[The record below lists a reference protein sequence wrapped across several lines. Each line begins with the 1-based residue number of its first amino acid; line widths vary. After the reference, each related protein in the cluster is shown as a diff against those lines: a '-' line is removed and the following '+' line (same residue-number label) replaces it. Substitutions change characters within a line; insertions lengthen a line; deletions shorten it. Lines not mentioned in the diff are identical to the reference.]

1 MSDCKN
7 NKENKIAC
15 KKEQVKLLKCL
26 IKKNWKCA
34 GFPAI
39 SLMLILTLTLF
50 LTTGYE
56 TELSVVILL
65 FSFLNLGNVIAC
77 FVIQNQIDKLEIEIK
92 DAKYN
97 N

>member
-1 MSDCKN
+1 MD
-7 NKENKIAC
+7 KENKIAC
-15 KKEQVKLLKCL
+15 KKEQVKLLRVL

-77 FVIQNQIDKLEIEIK
+77 FAIQNQIDKLEIEIK